1 MKNIINKVLL
11 LVVII
16 CGGSKTGF
24 TQKTSSVKIQYVC
37 TPYGIKCDKEVFA
50 GPGQCPNCKMKLV
63 DKKSIIHK
71 SVSPSDLSKFL
82 LASQDKLHPLAGAF
96 TETFKIRYQDK
107 RTAVGLAW
115 HYLLDEK
122 IVGHNGGTL
131 GARTESWIN
140 LQSKTHVIVFGD
152 GNPGTM
158 KTALSLLKQH

>member
-37 TPYGIKCDKEVFA
+37 TPCGIKCDKEVFA

-71 SVSPSDLSKFL
+71 SVSPSDLSK
-82 LASQDKLHPLAGAF
+82 
-96 TETFKIRYQDK
+96 I
-107 RTAVGLAW
+107 
-115 HYLLDEK
+115 
-122 IVGHNGGTL
+122 
-131 GARTESWIN
+131 
-140 LQSKTHVIVFGD
+140 
-152 GNPGTM
+152 
-158 KTALSLLKQH
+158 